1 MRVAALACLLP
12 VPAAGRMH
20 QRGTILHPAGQT
32 KDLPQKWI
40 AGPGFFRLSLP
51 LFSVLLHAR
60 KRLVPSSH
68 SVIKPIMLI
77 VYNALI
83 LLFSPLLLVVMGL
96 ASLHGKY
103 RSRIP
108 ARLGFALAPRL
119 GGTIGTEAETIWVHA
134 LSVGEVTSAG
144 PLLCALR
151 AALPEAHIVLSVA
164 TRSGEEVA
172 REQLAGCCHAI
183 IAAPYDLYPSLAAFI
198 RQIKPRVFI
207 LVETDFWP
215 NWLHLLA
222 RRGIPTYLVNGRIS
236 ERSFARYR
244 RAACFFVPM
253 FRSFTGL
260 CMQTRVDADNMA
272 RLGLDPGRIHTLGNL
287 KCDGRAR
294 VCSQDRPGLR
304 QEYGFDAQ
312 APLFICGSTHA
323 GEEELLLSAYVA
335 LRADLPRLQLLLAPR
350 QIGRADSLAALA
362 ARHGLSCRRRSQG
375 HGQGPFLLLDTLG
388 ELAFC
393 YAMAD
398 LAFIGGSL
406 VPLGGHNPVEAAACG
421 IATCFG
427 PHMEDFG
434 EIAADLLRCG
444 GAVRLKA
451 DTLLESL
458 RPLVLDSG
466 LRDRMGQAALHWL
479 KAQEGTL
486 QRHLELIIP
495 HCRDTRS

>member
-1 MRVAALACLLP
+1 MA
-12 VPAAGRMH
+12 
-20 QRGTILHPAGQT
+20 
-32 KDLPQKWI
+32 
-40 AGPGFFRLSLP
+40 
-51 LFSVLLHAR
+51 
-60 KRLVPSSH
+60 
-68 SVIKPIMLI
+68 I

-83 LLFSPLLLVVMGL
+83 LFFSPLLLVVLGL
-96 ASLHGKY
+96 ASLRGKY
-103 RSRIP
+103 RGRLL

-119 GGTIGTEAETIWVHA
+119 GGAVGAEAETIWVHA
-134 LSVGEVTSAG
+134 LSVGEVTSAR

-151 AALPEAHIVLSVA
+151 AALPETRIVLSVA
-164 TRSGEEVA
+164 TRSGEGVA
-172 REQLAGCCHAI
+172 REQLADCCHAI
-183 IAAPYDLYPSLAAFI
+183 VAAPYDLYPSLVAFI
-198 RQIKPRVFI
+198 RQIRPRVFI

-222 RRGIPTYLVNGRIS
+222 RRRVPIYLVNGRIS
-236 ERSFARYR
+236 ERSFVRYR
-244 RAACFFVPM
+244 RAARFFVPM
-253 FRSFTGL
+253 FRRFTGL
-260 CMQTRVDADNMA
+260 CMQTRADADNMVK
-272 RLGLDPGRIHTLGNL
+272 LGLDPGRIHTLGNL

-294 VCSQDRPGLR
+294 ANPQDRPGLR

-335 LRADLPRLQLLLAPR
+335 LRAELPQLQLLLAPR
-350 QIGRADSLAALA
+350 QIGRAETLTALA

-375 HGQGPFLLLDTLG
+375 HGHGPVLLLDTLG

-434 EIAADLLRCG
+434 EIAADLLHCG
-444 GAVRLKA
+444 GAVRLHA
-451 DTLLESL
+451 GALPESL
-458 RPLVLDSG
+458 RPLVLDAG
-466 LRDRMGQAALHWL
+466 LRERMGQAALHWL
-479 KAQEGTL
+479 ATQEGTL
-486 QRHLELIIP
+486 QRHLDLIIP
-495 HCRDTRS
+495 HCRGARP